1 MEVKD
6 ILTKELVVFDLE
18 AATKEAAIEEMAEL
32 LDERGILADKATYV
46 RAVLDREA

>member
-18 AATKEAAIEEMAEL
+18 ATTKEAAIEE
-32 LDERGILADKATYV
+32 
-46 RAVLDREA
+46 